1 MAMPT
6 LYESLIRLYPSSYRR
21 EFADEMLSVFCSASH
36 DARQKGIAAATRFYV
51 RETGGL
57 IRGIVTEHVRRL
69 FGGHISFPISSRR
82 FAMHSQFRFPKST
95 AVLMV
100 VILAGVLLAIEKAKA
115 IVATFLSM
123 ESPNSVT
130 PLQHL
135 NIVSVLAMLFALFYA
150 AGIIGWAV
158 LFALRRSG
166 MHRLSDISGVE
177 GGKANSIFGN

>member
-1 MAMPT
+1 MST
-6 LYESLIRLYPSSYRR
+6 LYESLLHLYPRAYRR
-21 EFADEMLSVFCSASH
+21 EFAGEMLSVFCSASD

-57 IRGIVTEHVRRL
+57 IRGIVAEHARRL
-69 FGGHISFPISSRR
+69 FGGRISFPISSRR

-115 IVATFLSM
+115 IVATFLGV

-135 NIVSVLAMLFALFYA
+135 SIVSVLAMLFAFFYA
-150 AGIIGWAV
+150 AGVIGWAV

-166 MHRLSDISGVE
+166 MHRLSDIPYVE
-177 GGKANSIFGN
+177 GAKANSILGN